1 MMSLIKYF
9 KSEKNYISEPDRF
22 LTRFD
27 QQYPNKSTS
36 QQKEI
41 EEYQNLF
48 NHRDMTTKNQTLT

>member
-1 MMSLIKYF
+1 MMSLMKCF
-9 KSEKNYISEPDRF
+9 KSEKKYISETDKF

-27 QQYPNKSTS
+27 QQHSNKSKS

-48 NHRDMTTKNQTLT
+48 YQRDMRTKKIKL